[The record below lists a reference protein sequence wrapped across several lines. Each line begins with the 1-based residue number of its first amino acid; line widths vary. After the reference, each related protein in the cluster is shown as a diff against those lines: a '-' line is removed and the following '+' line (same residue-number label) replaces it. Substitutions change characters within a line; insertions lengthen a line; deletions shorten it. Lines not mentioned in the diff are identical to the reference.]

1 MLSRLT
7 IGRAVLAAN
16 VALAT
21 VIAVEFVLLVV
32 AIGAQRSSARDAR
45 DTEAVLATANKLE
58 KTVLDL
64 ETGERGYVIARREE
78 FLAVG
83 AGVDVVGS
91 DDVSVPFVC
100 RQSVFTHLDQND
112 GILFGRGDVANAD
125 FMRRNWR
132 SLGRAV

>member
-58 KTVLDL
+58 KTLLDL

-78 FLAVG
+78 FLDPWRAARRDYPRLAADLQGEV
-83 AGVDVVGS
+83 AGE
-91 DDVSVPFVC
+91 PT
-100 RQSVFTHLDQND
+100 QLT
-112 GILFGRGDVANAD
+112 
-125 FMRRNWR
+125 
-132 SLGRAV
+132 